1 MLYLAGMI
9 IDVNNSAKILVELNC
24 QGIPS
29 AKSTLFKNFSFTWR
43 TGEHWGVIGPN
54 GSGKSMLMRLI
65 AGDIYSRTCD
75 VTLHFKG
82 SNGGDPERRIAT
94 VSMERQAELLE
105 SFEAYAQMRWNST
118 EEESTP
124 TLGDWLAQ
132 DSIEELAPYE
142 IKCRSKRSVAAFAHC
157 HNVTLAKMELS
168 HLVTRHIAELSN
180 GEMRRALIARA
191 LLSKPKLLL
200 LDSPL
205 VGLDA
210 KSQTIVARNIEEI
223 VDAGQIQTMFASA
236 RPEELPPSTTHLL
249 EFNAAGKVVKMGPL
263 ARKKNR
269 SSKSAKVD
277 LSLKSQPAPAS
288 FKISGDSDPEAEPI
302 VEMTNITVNYGDHVV
317 IRNLTWTVR
326 KGERWLLTGPNG
338 SGKTTLIALIIG
350 DHLQAYAND
359 ILIFGKRRG
368 SGQSIWDIKKRIGWV
383 SPELHACMDV
393 SQSVLSIVLS
403 GFTDTTSG
411 ADVHSKSKNEEAMK
425 VLAKLKL
432 GKQADA
438 RFGSLSSGEQRLV
451 LLARALVKKP
461 PMLILDEPCQ
471 NLDERNRKRF
481 LEIID
486 STCLEKAITLL
497 YITHLKDTI
506 PRCITN
512 TIKATRA

>member
-1 MLYLAGMI
+1 
-9 IDVNNSAKILVELNC
+9 
-24 QGIPS
+24 
-29 AKSTLFKNFSFTWR
+29 
-43 TGEHWGVIGPN
+43 
-54 GSGKSMLMRLI
+54 MLMRLI

-82 SNGGDPERRIAT
+82 RNGEDSERRIAT

-124 TLGDWLAQ
+124 TLGDWLSQ
-132 DSIEELAPYE
+132 DSVEELAPYE
-142 IKCRSKRSVAAFAHC
+142 IKCRSKRSVAAFGHC
-157 HNVTLAKMELS
+157 HKVMLAKMELD

-205 VGLDA
+205 IGLDA
-210 KSQTIVARNIEEI
+210 KSRTIVARSIHEI
-223 VDAGQIQTMFASA
+223 VDAGQVQTMFASV
-236 RPEELPPSTTHLL
+236 RSEELPPSTTHLL
-249 EFNAAGKVVKMGPL
+249 EFNAAGKVVEMGPL
-263 ARKKNR
+263 ARKKTR
-269 SSKSAKVD
+269 KSKVAKINSP
-277 LSLKSQPAPAS
+277 SLAHPAPAS
-288 FKISGDSDPEAEPI
+288 FKISGTFDPEANPI
-302 VEMTNITVNYGDHVV
+302 VEMNNITVNYGDHVV

-350 DHLQAYAND
+350 DHLQAYANN
-359 ILIFGKRRG
+359 IRVFGNERG
-368 SGQSIWDIKKRIGWV
+368 NGQSIWDIKKRIGWV

-393 SQSVLSIVLS
+393 SQSVLSTVLS
-403 GFTDTTSG
+403 GFTNTAAG
-411 ADVHSKSKNEEAMK
+411 HAVHSKSKKEAALK
-425 VLAKLKL
+425 ILAKLKL
-432 GKQADA
+432 DKQADV

-451 LLARALVKKP
+451 LLARALVKQP

-471 NLDERNRKRF
+471 NLDAQNRKRF
-481 LEIID
+481 VDILD
-486 STCLEKAITLL
+486 LTCGEKATTLL
-497 YITHLKDTI
+497 YITHLEDTI

-512 TIKATRA
+512 TIQATLA